1 MHRDLLLSRLRDYAL
16 RYPRE
21 CAVVNQF
28 IAFIGAY
35 ANCFERSCV
44 PGHITGSAWLQDS
57 TGQRVLLTH
66 HKKLDIWVQL
76 GGHSDGD
83 CDTLDVALREANEES
98 GLQVS
103 PISLDIFD
111 IDCHMIPARKGE
123 SEHFHYD
130 VRFWLRAATDDF
142 TVTQE
147 SHALRWLGADEL
159 ESLTSEESVL
169 RMQRKW
175 LAAKF

>member
-21 CAVVNQF
+21 CTAVDQF
-28 IAFIGAY
+28 NAFIGAH

-57 TGQRVLLTH
+57 TGQRALLTH

-83 CDTLDVALREANEES
+83 CNTLDVALREANEES

-103 PISLDIFD
+103 PINLHIFD
-111 IDCHMIPARKGE
+111 IDRHLIPARKRE
-123 SEHFHYD
+123 PEHFHYD

-175 LAAKF
+175 VAAKF